1 MATSGGPNSP
11 ESKRRNLILGNFKTI
26 SHDRHFISPIA
37 APSTKFLNSG
47 NSTGHANGRQAES
60 QMTSTPLNYDPI
72 VPVKKRK
79 SKNFRISKNRRVI
92 NTLETQTF
100 DNPKLPENEFV
111 SLVRENNDLREEL
124 ANMVQVFEQYLK
136 VASLKE
142 TIEHR
147 ENRRLWSDSP
157 VDGGDVPNFKSYN
170 VKGSSSTNQNSWD
183 SLRQNQNANAN
194 ATTSPVPFSI
204 KKTEPTTKHGVGKTR
219 LESMINTSRQTPREH
234 NTKVLHQ
241 NDSSAS
247 SDQKRSDNSF
257 YVP

>member
-1 MATSGGPNSP
+1 MTTSGGPNSP

-47 NSTGHANGRQAES
+47 NSTGHANDKQAGS
-60 QMTSTPLNYDPI
+60 QMTSTSLNYDPI

-79 SKNFRISKNRRVI
+79 SKNFRILKHRRVI
-92 NTLETQTF
+92 NPLETQTS

-157 VDGGDVPNFKSYN
+157 VDGGDVPNFKSHN
-170 VKGSSSTNQNSWD
+170 VKGSSSTNKNSWD
-183 SLRQNQNANAN
+183 SLRQNQNGISRGPDDMKNM
-194 ATTSPVPFSI
+194 F
-204 KKTEPTTKHGVGKTR
+204 
-219 LESMINTSRQTPREH
+219 MNTSQTAFLSGS
-234 NTKVLHQ
+234 KLKMLV
-241 NDSSAS
+241 DSTE
-247 SDQKRSDNSF
+247 KI
-257 YVP
+257 